1 LIISFLILRQL
12 KPHLADNQV
21 NTIFQGSND
30 NSSTNKLS
38 GEDNYLT
45 KYNKSKAVMGNV
57 EKNRLIEAYH
67 RGTLKGADKAYLKQ
81 LMSEDPSFKQEVKD
95 YKQIYNGLEALHIEQ
110 FQLNLNK
117 MEAKYATK
125 DKVVAIREN
134 GAVIRPMRKLYAVA
148 VAVALLVCSSVAY
161 NMMMPDVFEQHFAAS
176 ESIAVHIESTRAS
189 GQVVSTAEQI
199 KKSAY
204 NAYQRADYTKSIDLL
219 NDYIT
224 TYPEKAATDY
234 QSMLVLGVAQLAGNK
249 IEDGTQTLSKII
261 NSTDSSYKEEAE
273 WMWALGQIK
282 LEQIDAAKN
291 VLEEIK
297 LKKEHAHYKDA
308 IDVLEQL

>member
-1 LIISFLILRQL
+1 M
-12 KPHLADNQV
+12 NYY
-21 NTIFQGSND
+21 
-30 NSSTNKLS
+30 NSGANELS
-38 GEDNYLT
+38 DEDNYLT
-45 KYNKSKAVMGNV
+45 KHNKSKTVMRNID
-57 EKNRLIEAYH
+57 KNRLIEAYH

-117 MEAKYATK
+117 MEAKYETK
-125 DKVVAIREN
+125 DNVVAMPRS

-148 VAVALLVCSSVAY
+148 VAIALVVCSSIAY

-176 ESIAVHIESTRAS
+176 QSIAVHIESTRAG
-189 GQVVSTAEQI
+189 GQVISTAEQV

-204 NAYQRADYTKSIDLL
+204 SAYQRAEYTKSIDLL
-219 NDYIT
+219 NDYIL

-234 QSMLVLGVAQLAGNK
+234 QSMLVLGVAQLAGNQ
-249 IEDGTQTLSKII
+249 IEAGTKTLSKII
-261 NSTDSSYKEEAE
+261 NGKDSSYKEEAQ

-282 LEQIDAAKN
+282 LEQMDAAKEM
-291 VLEEIK
+291 LEAIQ
-297 LKKEHAHYKDA
+297 LQTEHTHHKDA
-308 IDVLEQL
+308 VDVLGQL